1 MSNKK
6 TKSTKKHR
14 TKLKKAKRDIDTTW
28 ADKVYSPAKVD
39 ETLIKKGY
47 HTKGK
52 LRGKPNTST
61 GGTNAGINNAM
72 IDLSV

>member
-6 TKSTKKHR
+6 TKNTKKHR
-14 TKLKKAKRDIDTTW
+14 NKLKNAKRDIDTTW

-39 ETLIKKGY
+39 EALIKKGY

-52 LRGKPNTST
+52 LRGKVNTST
-61 GGTNAGINNAM
+61 GEKNAGINNAM
-72 IDLSV
+72 IDMSV